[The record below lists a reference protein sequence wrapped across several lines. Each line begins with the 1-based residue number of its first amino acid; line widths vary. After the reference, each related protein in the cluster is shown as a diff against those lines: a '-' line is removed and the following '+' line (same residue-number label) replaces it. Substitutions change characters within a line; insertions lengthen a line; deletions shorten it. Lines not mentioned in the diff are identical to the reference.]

1 MSLIIILTNHENK
14 CQTNLEST
22 SQLVMTKFKWLIKMV
37 KERSSNENGGSGS
50 KEKSLNSC
58 KISSF
63 GCVKHPGLQRKSK

>member
-1 MSLIIILTNHENK
+1 
-14 CQTNLEST
+14 
-22 SQLVMTKFKWLIKMV
+22 MV